1 LFSWLN
7 RFQPFGTLVMRLVL
21 SIIMIRHGYDKVI
34 PSGSLYN
41 FAHMVSRLHLP
52 MWLGYVSAFTELFGG
67 LLLFVGLLTRFVALM
82 IAIDMTVAIIKI
94 HLHGGLMGPN
104 SFALPLAC
112 FAIALMLVFTGCGWL
127 GLDDFAGS
135 GKLGRGRVAAR

>member
-1 LFSWLN
+1 MFSWLN
-7 RFQPFGTLVMRLVL
+7 RFQPFGALVMRLVL

-41 FAHMVSRLHLP
+41 FTHMVTRLHLP
-52 MWLGYVSAFTELFGG
+52 MALGYLAAFTEFFGG
-67 LLLFVGLLTRFVALM
+67 LLLLVGLLTRIVSIM
-82 IAIDMTVAIIKI
+82 MAIEMAVAIIKV

-104 SFALPLAC
+104 SFAFPLTC

-127 GLDDFAGS
+127 GLDDFAGK
-135 GKLGRGRVAAR
+135 GRLGRAKVGAR

>member
-1 LFSWLN
+1 M
-7 RFQPFGTLVMRLVL
+7 VMRLVL

-41 FAHMVSRLHLP
+41 FTHMVTRLHLP
-52 MWLGYVSAFTELFGG
+52 MALGYLAAFTEFFGG
-67 LLLFVGLLTRFVALM
+67 LLLLVGLLTRIVSIM
-82 IAIDMTVAIIKI
+82 MAIEMAVAIIKV

-104 SFALPLAC
+104 SFAFPLTC

-127 GLDDFAGS
+127 GLDDFAGK
-135 GKLGRGRVAAR
+135 GRLGRAKVGAR